1 MDKLLKASL
10 TFTGTIIGAGILG
23 LPYAISK
30 PGFALGLINMILV
43 SLVMLLISLMFGEIT
58 LRTKEP
64 HQLPG
69 LVGKYIGK
77 KTEYLVTILS
87 IISMYGALA
96 AYIEGNGKL
105 ISNFLQISPL
115 ISKLLF
121 FLPFAAIIYFG
132 IKGVEESETV
142 LTLVVIF
149 SIVALSLASL
159 FYLNL
164 DNLTYV
170 NFSEFFS
177 PTGVIIFA
185 LSGLFAIPQ
194 MKEILW
200 LEKNKLKKSILL
212 GFLVPVGLYIFF
224 VFSCIGALGSEI
236 DEIVTISLSK
246 YGIFFLLFGNIFA
259 FFAMSTC
266 FISLGNALREIYF
279 QDFKINKNISFLLSV
294 APPLISLLGIATF
307 IQILSITGSIFMIPL
322 MIIVLQLYLKTKKIG
337 ERKPE
342 YELKIPNFVLYLV
355 AAFLILVMFLVV
367 FSL

>member
-30 PGFALGLINMILV
+30 PGFILGLINIILV
-43 SLVMLLISLMFGEIT
+43 SSVMLLISLMFGEIT
-58 LRTKEP
+58 LRTKEA

-69 LVGKYIGK
+69 LVEKYIGK
-77 KTEYLVTILS
+77 KVKYFVTILS
-87 IISMYGALA
+87 IISMYGALV

-105 ISNFLQISPL
+105 ISNFFGINLL
-115 ISKLLF
+115 TSKILF
-121 FLPFAAIIYFG
+121 FIPFSAIIYFG
-132 IKGVEESETV
+132 IKGVEESETI

-149 SIVALSLASL
+149 SIVILSLASL
-159 FYLNL
+159 FYLDFN
-164 DNLTYV
+164 NLTYI
-170 NFSEFFS
+170 NFSEFFY

-200 LEKNKLKKSILL
+200 LEKNKLKKSILF
-212 GFLVPVGLYIFF
+212 GFLIPATLYVFF
-224 VFSCIGALGSEI
+224 VFSCIGALGSNI
-236 DEIVTISLSK
+236 DEIVTISLAK
-246 YGIFFLLFGNIFA
+246 YGAFFLFFGNIFA

-266 FISLGNALREIYF
+266 FISLGNALREIYL
-279 QDFKINKNISFLLSV
+279 QDFKINKNISFLLSII
-294 APPLISLLGIATF
+294 PPLISLFGIATF

-322 MIIVLQLYLKTKKIG
+322 MIVVLCLYQKTKKIG

-342 YELKIPNFVLYLV
+342 YELKIPNFVIYIV
-355 AAFLILVMFLVV
+355 TVFLIFIMFLVMI
-367 FSL
+367 SL